1 MPFPAGGRAR
11 IERDWRPDARAP
23 PGNTSCAVRCWT
35 GIDRKFAT
43 GRCCRA
49 AQCCAA
55 RPMVSWTAALR
66 RAGRVSI
73 TMTLPSVSVGTRST
87 FIRNR
92 LPGQEPANS
101 RQSAKSSRSQAEIKS
116 SRSARTGLSEIND
129 RSFPK
134 RAALVV
140 LRLRPRQRAGGRNV
154 RPHRHRQAQRHR
166 SAGLGSPM
174 SSAGS
179 WEPCRSGSTNSFRG
193 TGKKTG
199 DAIRLHSPGFSP
211 GVSSPPFLRRHTPHE
226 IPLRSFAHAC
236 RPRASRA
243 SSSTTSARRSGL
255 PLAFAGNGALRRAG
269 QDVLI
274 RRIARRENH
283 GSDRVC
289 CRTYGQPRELSSL
302 EGFCRHDVLAVG
314 ASDARTRVRSRR
326 TNLL

>member
-1 MPFPAGGRAR
+1 MSCGPANGVLDSGAAVSRKGVHYHDVAERERRHPFDICQKPAPWSG
-11 IERDWRPDARAP
+11 
-23 PGNTSCAVRCWT
+23 T
-35 GIDRKFAT
+35 RKFAPI
-43 GRCCRA
+43 C
-49 AQCCAA
+49 Q
-55 RPMVSWTAALR
+55 VKSK
-66 RAGRVSI
+66 
-73 TMTLPSVSVGTRST
+73 PSRDQVIPVR
-87 FIRNR
+87 
-92 LPGQEPANS
+92 
-101 RQSAKSSRSQAEIKS
+101 
-116 SRSARTGLSEIND
+116 RTGLSEINA

-134 RAALVV
+134 HAALVV

-211 GVSSPPFLRRHTPHE
+211 GVSSSPFLCRHTPHE

-236 RPRASRA
+236 RPRPSRA
-243 SSSTTSARRSGL
+243 ASSTTSARRSGL
-255 PLAFAGNGALRRAG
+255 PLAFADNGAPRRAG

-283 GSDRVC
+283 GSDRAC
-289 CRTYGQPRELSSL
+289 CRTYGQLSELSSL
-302 EGFCRHDVLAVG
+302 EGFCRHDVLAVE